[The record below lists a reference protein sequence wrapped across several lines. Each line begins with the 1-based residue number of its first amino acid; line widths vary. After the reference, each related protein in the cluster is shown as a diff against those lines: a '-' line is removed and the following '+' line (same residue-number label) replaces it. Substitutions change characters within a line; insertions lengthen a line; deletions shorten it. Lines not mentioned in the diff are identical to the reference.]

1 MKSKG
6 ASMRTF
12 TITINPIRIGF
23 VKERSVFR
31 PSPVKKR
38 KGYKYGA
45 EWETPW
51 GKKHGVYDPT
61 TECIEELKRL
71 CVKPMERCTLALE
84 KAQARY
90 DAMYEGMTYEEE
102 VVSYE
107 IPYPQIPSAKRAVM
121 SDRWIQA
128 RREQLILQQARQ
140 NAMGKIHNV
149 ISAYQERDYKTAKGC
164 MHDLNQWF
172 LSLCSV
178 ARPEHHIVQLK
189 KQ

>member
-1 MKSKG
+1 MK
-6 ASMRTF
+6 TF

-23 VKERSVFR
+23 VKEQSTFR
-31 PSPVKKR
+31 ASPVKKR
-38 KGYKYGA
+38 NGYKYGA
-45 EWETPW
+45 EWEAPW

-61 TECIEELKRL
+61 AEAELERL
-71 CVKPMERCTLALE
+71 RVKPMARCMLALE

-90 DAMYEGMTYEEE
+90 DAMYEGMTYDEE

>member
-1 MKSKG
+1 MK
-6 ASMRTF
+6 TF
-12 TITINPIRIGF
+12 TISINPLHIGF
-23 VKERSVFR
+23 VKERSTFR
-31 PSPVKKR
+31 ASPVKKR
-38 KGYKYGA
+38 KGYKYVA

-51 GKKHGVYDPT
+51 GKKHGFYVPSE
-61 TECIEELKRL
+61 ECEAELERL
-71 CVKPMERCTLALE
+71 RVKPLARCMLALE

-90 DAMYEGMTYEEE
+90 DAMYEGMTYDEE

-149 ISAYQERDYKTAKGC
+149 ISAYQERDYKIAKGC
-164 MHDLNQWF
+164 LHDLNQWY

-178 ARPEHHIVQLK
+178 ARPEHHNVQLK
-189 KQ
+189 KK